1 MQAEVDVRN
10 AQIQQQTS
18 EIQGKD
24 AEITR
29 LRTELRV
36 GINSATYNYISLS
49 RLNNF
54 NLYMYRIK
62 LVPKMGG
69 VQLQRNTHFRSV
81 DLIVSHKTMRV

>member
-36 GINSATYNYISLS
+36 GINSVTYI
-49 RLNNF
+49 F
-54 NLYMYRIK
+54 
-62 LVPKMGG
+62 
-69 VQLQRNTHFRSV
+69 HSV
-81 DLIVSHKTMRV
+81 SSTI

>member
-29 LRTELRV
+29 LQTELRV
-36 GINSATYNYISLS
+36 CAITFSHHNYT
-49 RLNNF
+49 NEVF
-54 NLYMYRIK
+54 PHMYM
-62 LVPKMGG
+62 
-69 VQLQRNTHFRSV
+69 
-81 DLIVSHKTMRV
+81 

>member
-29 LRTELRV
+29 LQTELRV
-36 GINSATYNYISLS
+36 GINSPTYI
-49 RLNNF
+49 F
-54 NLYMYRIK
+54 
-62 LVPKMGG
+62 
-69 VQLQRNTHFRSV
+69 HSV
-81 DLIVSHKTMRV
+81 GSII